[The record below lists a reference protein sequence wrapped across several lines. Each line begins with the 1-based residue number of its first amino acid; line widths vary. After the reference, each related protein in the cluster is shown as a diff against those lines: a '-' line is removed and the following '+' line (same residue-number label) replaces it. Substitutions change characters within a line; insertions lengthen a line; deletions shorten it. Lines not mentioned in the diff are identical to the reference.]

1 MAVKI
6 RLSRVGKKEKPFYRV
21 VVCDS
26 KAPRGGRHI
35 DLVGTYDPLQEPS
48 EIKLD
53 LDKVR
58 SWLSNGAQPTVTVRR
73 LLQITGFYSE
83 PKQDSVNVQN
93 EV

>member
-1 MAVKI
+1 MAVKM
-6 RLSRVGKKEKPFYRV
+6 RLTRIGKKKQPFYRV

-26 KAPRGGRHI
+26 RAPRQGRYI

-58 SWLSNGAQPTVTVRR
+58 SWLSKGVQPTVTVKR
-73 LLQITGFYSE
+73 LLKITGFYSE
-83 PKQDSVNVQN
+83 PKQDPVDAK
-93 EV
+93 

>member
-1 MAVKI
+1 MAVKM
-6 RLSRVGKKEKPFYRV
+6 RLTRMGKKKQPFYRV

-26 KAPRGGRHI
+26 RAPRQGRYI

-58 SWLSNGAQPTVTVRR
+58 SWLSKGVQPTVTVKR
-73 LLQITGFYSE
+73 LLKITGFYSE
-83 PKQDSVNVQN
+83 PKRESVVQN

>member
-1 MAVKI
+1 MAVKM
-6 RLSRVGKKEKPFYRV
+6 RLTRIGKKKQPFYRV

-26 KAPRGGRHI
+26 RAPRQGRYI

-58 SWLSNGAQPTVTVRR
+58 SWLSKGVQPTVTVKR
-73 LLQITGFYSE
+73 LLKITGFYSE
-83 PKQDSVNVQN
+83 PKQDSVDAK
-93 EV
+93 